1 VRITRR
7 RLLTL
12 GGTAAVGLSLPRW
25 SARAAAPLRTMHPE
39 EGTAGYT
46 SRPDLRPPP
55 ISIASP
61 ADGTAPGFIF
71 LAPFPASAASTP
83 STSTPPPR
91 SASHSGPLIV
101 DDQGEVVW
109 FLPMTEATAMNF
121 RVQRFRGR
129 PVLTWYEG
137 RVLGPYGG
145 SFVIYDPTYHQVARV
160 KAGRGRHGD
169 LHEFLLTRRGTALI
183 SVYSELAADLT
194 SVGGPRDGRLV
205 EGIVQEIDV
214 ATSRVL
220 FEWRS
225 SEHVSLDESYRTEL
239 TPAGNVDYFHLN
251 SIDVDHDGH
260 LLVSAR
266 HTSAIYKVD
275 RRSGRV
281 LWRLGGKKSDFDIGP
296 GAAFRFQHD
305 ARRQADGSITIFDN
319 GATEPGANVSSR
331 GIRIT
336 LDMHT
341 KRASLMQEY
350 RTPNARAGWA
360 MGNIQQLPDGGVFV
374 GWGTD
379 GSFSE
384 FAPDGTL
391 RFDARFADGQ
401 VGYRAFRLPWT
412 ARPTGKPAIGVTQN
426 PGRDD
431 HRLRELGRGN
441 RGRRLASANGSVSGA
456 APRGRHDASR
466 RIRDDDHDPADQR
479 LRHSPRPRRLRQD
492 PRQDDTFSDLTGKC
506 GHVGGAPRACPRPL
520 RQPRSTRRP

>member
-1 VRITRR
+1 MPSARASPRSGCRVAGSGRIRRRLHAPRTNDLDRRLHEEAAGRRVLIAGNGTGGRVRITRR

-169 LHEFLLTRRGTALI
+169 
-183 SVYSELAADLT
+183 
-194 SVGGPRDGRLV
+194 
-205 EGIVQEIDV
+205 
-214 ATSRVL
+214 
-220 FEWRS
+220 
-225 SEHVSLDESYRTEL
+225 
-239 TPAGNVDYFHLN
+239 
-251 SIDVDHDGH
+251 
-260 LLVSAR
+260 
-266 HTSAIYKVD
+266 
-275 RRSGRV
+275 
-281 LWRLGGKKSDFDIGP
+281 
-296 GAAFRFQHD
+296 
-305 ARRQADGSITIFDN
+305 
-319 GATEPGANVSSR
+319 
-331 GIRIT
+331 
-336 LDMHT
+336 
-341 KRASLMQEY
+341 
-350 RTPNARAGWA
+350 
-360 MGNIQQLPDGGVFV
+360 
-374 GWGTD
+374 
-379 GSFSE
+379 
-384 FAPDGTL
+384 
-391 RFDARFADGQ
+391 
-401 VGYRAFRLPWT
+401 
-412 ARPTGKPAIGVTQN
+412 
-426 PGRDD
+426 
-431 HRLRELGRGN
+431 
-441 RGRRLASANGSVSGA
+441 
-456 APRGRHDASR
+456 
-466 RIRDDDHDPADQR
+466 
-479 LRHSPRPRRLRQD
+479 
-492 PRQDDTFSDLTGKC
+492 
-506 GHVGGAPRACPRPL
+506 
-520 RQPRSTRRP
+520 